1 MMYELFFPFIL
12 TRSKS
17 ASDNHNGSHGSTATK
32 QSNEAE
38 KERTQPSE
46 ITSEAI
52 TFMVF
57 SSINGFG
64 LPSIFTD
71 PSLKGGP
78 DAISTLLHLYQ
89 YLSHSAFGRV
99 LQSESYSSSRSS
111 SSGSSSMVHIVLP
124 RGIRSIRLCQTNA
137 HKACGRG
144 REKEREDTL

>member
-12 TRSKS
+12 KRSKS

-32 QSNEAE
+32 QSSEAE

-99 LQSESYSSSRSS
+99 LQSELYSSS
-111 SSGSSSMVHIVLP
+111 SSGSSSMVHCTTTWYQVDKIVP
-124 RGIRSIRLCQTNA
+124 NKCT
-137 HKACGRG
+137 
-144 REKEREDTL
+144 